1 MEGRAAL
8 IVSLVAAMAVA
19 GGGLYFILEQGV
31 PIPETKGDTPAS
43 APSPSSIEAPPATPP
58 VAPSIGAETKAGP
71 AIYRC
76 QKGRSVTYSDSPCE
90 GGKVVN
96 VQDTRGYEA
105 PRAVA
110 SPPTSVATPE
120 PSAPAMSPTVNEAAR
135 PAECKRLEEL
145 IAWIDSE
152 ARQGGATGR
161 IEELREQRRKA
172 VERRNELRC

>member
-1 MEGRAAL
+1 MEGRPAL
-8 IVSLVAAMAVA
+8 ILSLVAAMAIA

-31 PIPETKGDTPAS
+31 PILETKGDGPAS
-43 APSPSSIEAPPATPP
+43 APSPSIEAPPARPP
-58 VAPSIGAETKAGP
+58 VAPSTGAETKAGP

-110 SPPTSVATPE
+110 SPPKSVATPE
-120 PSAPAMSPTVNEAAR
+120 PSAPASSATVNEASR
-135 PAECKRLEEL
+135 PAECKRLDEL
-145 IAWIDSE
+145 IVWIDSE
-152 ARQGGATGR
+152 VRQGGVTGR
-161 IEELREQRRKA
+161 MEELKDERRRA
-172 VERRNELRC
+172 VDRRNELRC